1 MVNSKTQQLMGGDAH
16 LTAVFEEGNPQE
28 NPWVDGAPMLE
39 RIEVQ
44 AHDPAWAAQFL
55 ALKQGLQ
62 AALAGKALA
71 IEHVGFTAVP
81 GLLAKPVIDIDLIVA
96 DPGDEDAYVPALA
109 SLGYRLTVRERS
121 WDQHRML
128 RLDAPR
134 VNLHVFGPAC
144 PEHMRHLLFR
154 DWLRADPS
162 DRLHY
167 ADAKAQAKAGADTA
181 PTYNQRKQAV
191 VRAIYDKIFES
202 LGLVG
207 AA

>member
-1 MVNSKTQQLMGGDAH
+1 MSRKIHQLMGVDAP
-16 LTAVFEEGNPQE
+16 LIAVFEEGDPQE
-28 NPWVDGAPMLE
+28 NPWVDGAPVLE

-44 AHDPAWAAQFL
+44 AHDPVWAVQFL
-55 ALKQGLQ
+55 ARKQGLQ
-62 AALAGKALA
+62 AALADKALA
-71 IEHVGFTAVP
+71 IEHVGSTAVP
-81 GLLAKPVIDIDLIVA
+81 DLPAKPVIDIDLIVA
-96 DPGDEDAYVPALA
+96 DPDDEGVYVPALE

-121 WDQHRML
+121 WYQHRML

-144 PEHMRHLLFR
+144 PEHVRHLLFR
-154 DWLRADPS
+154 DWLRAHPS

-191 VRAIYDKIFES
+191 VRAIYDKLFAS
-202 LGLVG
+202 HGLAG

>member
-1 MVNSKTQQLMGGDAH
+1 MSSKTQQLMGVDAP
-16 LTAVFEEGNPQE
+16 LIAVFEEGDPQE
-28 NPWVDGAPMLE
+28 SPWVDGAPVLE

-44 AHDPAWAAQFL
+44 AHAPTWAAQFL
-55 ALKQGLQ
+55 ALKQDLQ
-62 AALAGKALA
+62 AALTGKAVA
-71 IEHVGFTAVP
+71 IEHVGSTAVP
-81 GLLAKPVIDIDLIVA
+81 DLLAKPVIDIDLIVA
-96 DPGDEDAYVPALA
+96 DPDDEGAYVPELA

-121 WDQHRML
+121 WYQHRML

-134 VNLHVFGPAC
+134 ANLHVFGPAC
-144 PEHMRHLLFR
+144 PEHVRHLLFR
-154 DWLRADPS
+154 DWLRAHPQ

-167 ADAKAQAKAGADTA
+167 ADAKAQAKTDADTA

-191 VRAIYDKIFES
+191 VRAIYAKIFES